1 MYNEDVNSI
10 CQLHKPEMR
19 GDDMPRPTKERNI
32 CCMPKSSTFGP
43 VNHSCSEKEFICMTI
58 DEYECIRLI
67 DLLGCNQEECAKRM
81 SIARSTVQMI
91 YNEARKKM
99 ADSLVNGKLLHI
111 KGGSF
116 RLCDGNGCCPAG
128 ECRRRKNCPQNLQEQ
143 ENRTAKE

>member
-1 MYNEDVNSI
+1 
-10 CQLHKPEMR
+10 
-19 GDDMPRPTKERNI
+19 MPRPIKERNV
-32 CCMPKSSTFGP
+32 CCLPKSCTFGP
-43 VNHSCSEKEFICMTI
+43 LNSTETEVIFMTV

-67 DLLGCNQEECAKRM
+67 DLKGCTQEECAERM
-81 SIARSTVQMI
+81 TIARSTVQMI

-128 ECRRRKNCPQNLQEQ
+128 ECRRRKGCSQNSPNKDSQKQ
-143 ENRTAKE
+143 VTSAGQMPPRKQPD

>member
-1 MYNEDVNSI
+1 MCIRD
-10 CQLHKPEMR
+10 R
-19 GDDMPRPTKERNI
+19 
-32 CCMPKSSTFGP
+32 
-43 VNHSCSEKEFICMTI
+43 
-58 DEYECIRLI
+58 YECIRLI

-128 ECRRRKNCPQNLQEQ
+128 ECRRRKNCPQNLSLIHI
-143 ENRTAKE
+143 